1 MFTRERKAGN
11 AGAGGGAGG
20 REKGT
25 KSPVRGQH
33 VAEQRNTV
41 GSFPAPGIKAPRE
54 AAGSSLLRR
63 CGPVGERLPDHRRWA
78 AFLWESHGLQPG
90 TDTLPTPDYTLFKF
104 PTPCGVYCCSWHP
117 PLIWSLQE
125 ATSPLSQS
133 PMVLALEGQKGTRGP
148 CRRDERLQ

>member
-1 MFTRERKAGN
+1 MFTRELGVGRGDGRRERKAQSELDTLQSKETPL
-11 AGAGGGAGG
+11 AL
-20 REKGT
+20 
-25 KSPVRGQH
+25 
-33 VAEQRNTV
+33 
-41 GSFPAPGIKAPRE
+41 FPAPGIKAPRE

-117 PLIWSLQE
+117 PLIWSLQQ